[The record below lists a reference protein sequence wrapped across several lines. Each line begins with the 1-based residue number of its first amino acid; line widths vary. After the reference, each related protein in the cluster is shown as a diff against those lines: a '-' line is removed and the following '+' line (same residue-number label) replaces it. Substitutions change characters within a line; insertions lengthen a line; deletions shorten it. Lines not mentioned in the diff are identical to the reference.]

1 MSNPAT
7 PLPAEEMLNV
17 PSKEALLLVAVSGT
31 ILAILTLNANP
42 NVLLMRSVLMT
53 RHASTST
60 AETHVLVFVALM
72 PNAMSQTTIQTA
84 NVIQVTLEMH
94 LWHASELQHVRITF
108 SLCLKIFII
117 FFQLKYQLKLLI
129 LATHPLVDQMQF
141 AQKEIELLRA
151 DVSPNILEIHM
162 WHVDLNA
169 PSIQNVHQ
177 TRRAATLNV
186 LILVLDF
193 VE

>member
-1 MSNPAT
+1 
-7 PLPAEEMLNV
+7 
-17 PSKEALLLVAVSGT
+17 
-31 ILAILTLNANP
+31 
-42 NVLLMRSVLMT
+42 MT

-72 PNAMSQTTIQTA
+72 PSAMSQTTIQTA

-94 LWHASELQHVRITF
+94 LWHASELQH
-108 SLCLKIFII
+108 
-117 FFQLKYQLKLLI
+117 LKYQLKLLI

-141 AQKEIELLRA
+141 AQKEIELVHA

>member
-1 MSNPAT
+1 
-7 PLPAEEMLNV
+7 
-17 PSKEALLLVAVSGT
+17 
-31 ILAILTLNANP
+31 
-42 NVLLMRSVLMT
+42 MT

-117 FFQLKYQLKLLI
+117 FFQPKYQLKLLI

-141 AQKEIELLRA
+141 AQKEIELVHA